1 MTQHQR
7 EIQLDLLSGPEELI
21 LPGRTERTP
30 GVPAILDLEPAP
42 RTRPRP
48 VKAAPAFLPPGAN
61 AEDAFRHTLLQCK
74 WHIAANIAAVVEA
87 RDIEAMHQMR
97 VGFRRLR
104 VAFTSFGH
112 EFRTPSM
119 RTLRLRA
126 KQIADRLAPARDL
139 DVFLTEL
146 FEAPANANGAV
157 EAFEALRA
165 RAERQR
171 RKAWSEAAIQ
181 VSSPAFS
188 GFMNDLGTAIDRR
201 HWREG
206 LHGDS
211 NPQEGL
217 VAFDT
222 PARMLAD
229 RMLAARLKQARRR
242 ARHLD
247 RLSETER
254 HKLRIALKK
263 LRYTCEFFAPL
274 YDAKAVQS
282 FQKRLSK
289 MQDILGG
296 VNDVF
301 VARETL
307 DRLISAGDAGP
318 LASRADLSFAA
329 GILYGWHL
337 ERAADLWTRAVKRWK
352 RFGRKDPF
360 WIAAD

>member
-1 MTQHQR
+1 MTQHSR
-7 EIQLDLLSGPEELI
+7 EIQLDLLAEPDEAISSARAMRPPSL
-21 LPGRTERTP
+21 
-30 GVPAILDLEPAP
+30 PAIQELEPLP

-48 VKAAPAFLPPGAN
+48 VKAAPAFLSDGAN
-61 AEDAFRHTLLQCK
+61 AEEAFRLTLLQCK
-74 WHIAANIAAVVEA
+74 WHIAANIPAVIEA
-87 RDIEAMHQMR
+87 RDIEGMHQMR

-171 RKAWSEAAIQ
+171 RKAWNEAAVQIA
-181 VSSPAFS
+181 SPAFS
-188 GFMNDLGTAIDRR
+188 GFMNDLGAAIDRR

-206 LHGDS
+206 LHSDGT
-211 NPQEGL
+211 PAAGL
-217 VAFDT
+217 VAFEA
-222 PARMLAD
+222 PARTLAD
-229 RMLAARLKQARRR
+229 RMLAGRLKTARRR
-242 ARHLD
+242 ARHLEK
-247 RLSETER
+247 LSEAER
-254 HKLRIALKK
+254 HRLRISLKK

-274 YDAKAVQS
+274 YDAKEVAA
-282 FQKRLSK
+282 FLKRLSK

-296 VNDVF
+296 LNDVF
-301 VARETL
+301 VARDTL
-307 DRLISAGDAGP
+307 DALVSAGDAGP
-318 LASRADLSFAA
+318 LASAADLSFAA

-337 ERAADLWTRAVKRWK
+337 ERAADLWTRAVERWK
-352 RFGRKDPF
+352 KFGRKDPY
-360 WIAAD
+360 WIAAG